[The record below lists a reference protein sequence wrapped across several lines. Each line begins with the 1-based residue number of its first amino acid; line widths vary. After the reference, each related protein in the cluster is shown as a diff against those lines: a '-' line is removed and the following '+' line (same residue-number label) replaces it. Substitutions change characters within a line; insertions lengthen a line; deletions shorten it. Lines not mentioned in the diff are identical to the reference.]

1 MEWSLPT
8 LADCVLIAS
17 RLSDLDLSRSSR
29 SLGDESDSRHKC
41 GNIFSKKAFS
51 VNAADVVK
59 LININNPDAFALSV
73 RVVLKIEDTA

>member
-8 LADCVLIAS
+8 SVDCVLIAS
-17 RLSDLDLSRSSR
+17 RLSDLDLSR

-51 VNAADVVK
+51 LNAADVVK